1 MSKTVVTSVNY
12 TYGSISG
19 CVNSM
24 SVNTDTVP
32 DSSDLSNLKTELSQR
47 IKKLEKEI
55 SDLKLQNEQLISLVK
70 TCLSEFDSRNERLVS
85 SLRDITNSHQ
95 DKIISILEG
104 ESNSP
109 H

>member
-1 MSKTVVTSVNY
+1 MSKTVVTSVTY

-32 DSSDLSNLKTELSQR
+32 DSSDLSSLRSELSQR
-47 IKKLEKEI
+47 INSLEKEI
-55 SDLKLQNEQLISLVK
+55 SDLKMQNEQLINIVK
-70 TCLSEFDSRNERLVS
+70 NCLGEFASRNEHLVS
-85 SLRDITNSHQ
+85 SLKDITKSQQ

-104 ESNSP
+104 EGNT
-109 H
+109 